1 LIRSF
6 RLHNIVS
13 LKKLQN
19 QGQVLDVEERMVHPR
34 SPLWSALL
42 TRILPTMPTITTYLL
57 DMEDETG
64 HHCGLIQMRTRPDR
78 PEQDV
83 IFLAPSLEHGNGSH
97 AVWQRLLTYVSVRAG
112 EYGYHRVYGRLVQG
126 SDEAQIFRNVGFSAY
141 AEEEIYRLDIEK
153 FPALTYPSLN
163 LRKQTTAD
171 SWSLQRLYA
180 AVTPRTV
187 QIAEG
192 LAQGQWQLNA
202 RFAGGRERRAGY
214 VWEREGEI
222 LAALHIRFGKSGNA
236 LRCLIHPDVDDQI
249 DALIETGLQVIQ
261 KAQPKLDKPI
271 FSNIRTYQA
280 EMGTILQEYG
290 FEKVTTQA
298 VMVKHN
304 TVRAKD
310 YLTRLVEA
318 PIEAK
323 AASPTPFVNADIAV
337 SQKTNGRMRPKQV
350 TE

>member
-1 LIRSF
+1 MIRSF
-6 RLHNIVS
+6 HLHNIAS

-19 QGQVLDVEERMVHPR
+19 QGQILDVEERMVHPR

-57 DMEDETG
+57 DVVDETG
-64 HHCGLIQMRTRPDR
+64 PHCGLIQMRARPDR

-97 AVWQRLLTYVSVRAG
+97 AIWQRLLTHVSVRAG
-112 EYGYHRVYGRLVQG
+112 EAGHHRIYARLAQG
-126 SDEAQIFRNVGFSAY
+126 SDEVQIFRNVGFSAY

-153 FPALTYPSLN
+153 FPALTYSSLI

-180 AVTPRTV
+180 AVTPRAV

-222 LAALHIRFGKSGNA
+222 LAALHVRFGKAGNA
-236 LRCLIHPDVDDQI
+236 LRCLIHPDVDDQV
-249 DALIETGLQVIQ
+249 DALIESGLQVIQ
-261 KAQPKLDKPI
+261 STYPKRDKPI

-280 EMGTILQEYG
+280 EIGSTLQEYG

-310 YLTRLVEA
+310 FLTRLVEA

-323 AASPTPFVNADIAV
+323 AASPTPFVNADAAAP
-337 SQKTNGRMRPKQV
+337 QKTNGRMRPKQV